1 MAYELA
7 FWRQLNRNH
16 GDSQATY
23 ERLLNGERMD
33 GIADLDVVGMLDALQ
48 AVFPSSTREQNG
60 PSEWMTWESPNGAD
74 SFQVEWTSQFV
85 GVTCRHVHSH
95 DMNRIIDWA
104 AGFDCPLYDPQ
115 TGEQFGS

>member
-7 FWRQLNRNH
+7 FWRQLNTH
-16 GDSQATY
+16 QGSPQLTY
-23 ERLLNGERMD
+23 ERLLNEERMN
-33 GIADLDVVGMLDALQ
+33 GIADLDVVAMLDALR
-48 AVFPSSTREQNG
+48 AAFPSATREQNG

-85 GVTCRHVHSH
+85 GVTCRHVHSD

-104 AGFDCPLYDPQ
+104 AAFACPLYDRQ
-115 TGEQFGS
+115 TDERFAS